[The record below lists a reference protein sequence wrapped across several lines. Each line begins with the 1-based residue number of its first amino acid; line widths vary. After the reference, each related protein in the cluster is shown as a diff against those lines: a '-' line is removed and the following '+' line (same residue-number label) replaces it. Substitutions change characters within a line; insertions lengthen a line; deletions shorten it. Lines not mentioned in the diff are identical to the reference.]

1 MAEWSIRPL
10 QCAEE
15 VEEASKLETAGY
27 PADEAASLETLRAR
41 YAAESRLFLGYF
53 KNEKLLGFVCATST
67 NADHLTEE
75 SMHTHMPRGETVCI
89 HSVCV
94 DQNMKRQGIATK
106 LLQEFVPHVKGSF
119 PEAKRICL
127 ICHEYLIPL
136 YTKAGFV
143 LVGLSE
149 VVHGKEAWCECIM
162 EL

>member
-1 MAEWSIRPL
+1 MTEGIIRPL
-10 QCAEE
+10 QCTKE
-15 VEEASKLETAGY
+15 VEEASILESAGY
-27 PADEAASLETLRAR
+27 PADEAASLETLQMR
-41 YAAESRLFLGYF
+41 YTAESRLFLGYF

-75 SMHTHMPRGETVCI
+75 SMHAHIPCGETVCI

-94 DQNMKRQGIATK
+94 DQSVKRQGIATK
-106 LLQEFVPHVKGSF
+106 LLQAFVPHVKDSF
-119 PEAKRICL
+119 PKAKRICL

-143 LVGLSE
+143 LVGTSE
-149 VVHGKEAWCECIM
+149 VVHGKEAWYECIM